1 MSLRHNKKRNVGLL
15 YEFLVRHV
23 AECLTR
29 GNESDGRSAM
39 RLLRR
44 FILRR
49 NTELYR
55 EFRLFHALVNTTVKS
70 EIAARQILAEAR
82 AAARAYNETKLDH
95 EKSLLIKGINHTFND
110 TAFYNKRF
118 DEYRIYATVQTLLN
132 EWRKDRPDDVSQLV
146 QFEEQVVDWLMT
158 EKSNNVLE
166 ENNADVDDIVVNL
179 MIKKVNSKYD
189 NVLSQDQIGLIK
201 QYVYS
206 VKNGDDTAL
215 RESIEKLRKDALIA
229 VDTFINDESA
239 TLYAVQRLN
248 EVRDLLEGKLDN
260 IDDDVITQFLRVTR
274 LKQEIMEV

>member
-1 MSLRHNKKRNVGLL
+1 MLRHNKKRNVGLL

-29 GNESDGRSAM
+29 GNERDGRSAM

-49 NTELYR
+49 DTELYR

-110 TAFYNKRF
+110 ASFYDKRF

-146 QFEEQVVDWLMT
+146 QFEEQAVDWLMA

-166 ENNADVDDIVVNL
+166 ESQGDVDDVVVNL

-206 VKNGDDTAL
+206 VKNGDDAAL
-215 RESIEKLRKDALIA
+215 RESLEKLRKDTLLA
-229 VDTFINDESA
+229 VNTFIKDESA
-239 TLYAVQRLN
+239 TPYAVQRLN
-248 EVRDLLEGKLDN
+248 EVRDLLEGKLDT
-260 IDDDVITQFLRVTR
+260 IDDDVIAQFLRVAR
-274 LKQEIMEV
+274 LKQEITEV